1 MTVRAE
7 KSTRLPIKFPL
18 NRPSFPFNLAR
29 MALIGHPNLQLDQV
43 GVPKSI
49 AMTLTYPERGKIGF
63 AWVSNRKVDTLAHQ
77 VSS

>member
-1 MTVRAE
+1 MLYGVTSSQS
-7 KSTRLPIKFPL
+7 ST
-18 NRPSFPFNLAR
+18 
-29 MALIGHPNLQLDQV
+29 GDPNLQLDQV

-63 AWVSNRKVDTLAHQ
+63 AWVYDGTGRKVDTLAHQ